1 MSGWSLLGSEARAGR
16 AGDGTPAQVWA
27 PHQEGGA
34 DPDEGG
40 YGVEAGNLAHQP
52 ELILPDALH
61 LLQEAGLPGIQLQH
75 LDAAQDLAH
84 QLDA

>member
-1 MSGWSLLGSEARAGR
+1 LEPSTSGE
-16 AGDGTPAQVWA
+16 PY
-27 PHQEGGA
+27 QEGGA

-40 YGVEAGNLAHQP
+40 YGLQVSTFAQ
-52 ELILPDALH
+52 ELELTLPDALH

-75 LDAAQDLAH
+75 LYATQDLTH